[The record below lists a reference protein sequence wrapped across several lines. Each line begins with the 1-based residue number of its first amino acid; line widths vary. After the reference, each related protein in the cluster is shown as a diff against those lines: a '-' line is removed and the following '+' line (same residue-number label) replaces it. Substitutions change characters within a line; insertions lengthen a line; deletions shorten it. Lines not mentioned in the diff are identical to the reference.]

1 MDSKN
6 NYKPRLLTSL
16 ASIHRSTTNRENQLG
31 IRVQYQ
37 LHFSFQKE
45 ETHLHKANE
54 IKKKKKL
61 TKGYTLN

>member
-45 ETHLHKANE
+45 ETHPHKANE
-54 IKKKKKL
+54 VKKKKKL